1 MSQSA
6 SQSIGQSV
14 ILPVSQFSVRQSA
27 SIQSVSHS
35 VYLFIHSFIHSF
47 IYLFIDLYFFDYFGL
62 ILVGTTRL
70 LQ

>member
-6 SQSIGQSV
+6 SQSVGQSV

-35 VYLFIHSFIHSF
+35 VYLFIHLF
-47 IYLFIDLYFFDYFGL
+47 IYLFIYTSL
-62 ILVGTTRL
+62 IILAL
-70 LQ
+70 SL